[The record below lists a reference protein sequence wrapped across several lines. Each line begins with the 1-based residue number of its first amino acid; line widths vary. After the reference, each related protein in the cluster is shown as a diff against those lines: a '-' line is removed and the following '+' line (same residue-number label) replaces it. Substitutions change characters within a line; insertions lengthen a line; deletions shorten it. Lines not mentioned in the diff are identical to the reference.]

1 MDKADDCADGSG
13 IKPDNEANL
22 LTMIELSKQIYTEL
36 AVQNI
41 IDGLTDE
48 AVDTNI
54 GKKPDPHVPTS
65 LEDEPEPHVPTSLE
79 DEPESH
85 VPKSLEEELEAHG
98 SKNLEEE
105 LKPQGT
111 TSLGEELE
119 PNNLWEEPNSKSLR
133 VDLNGPTSQPLE
145 YLFIY
150 PKADDNSKTVTSE
163 SFEPNTSDLL
173 EQTDARP
180 EQIIKEELEHIFEH
194 TFDSVA
200 QKVDENSKTDLQQSG
215 DNSGGSF
222 QDLEV
227 RNAPT

>member
-41 IDGLTDE
+41 IDE
-48 AVDTNI
+48 VVETNF
-54 GKKPDPHVPTS
+54 GNKPNPHVPTS
-65 LEDEPEPHVPTSLE
+65 LQDEPEPHVPTSLE
-79 DEPESH
+79 DEPDH
-85 VPKSLEEELEAHG
+85 HAPKSLEEELEAHG
-98 SKNLEEE
+98 PKILEEE
-105 LKPQGT
+105 LEPQGPI
-111 TSLGEELE
+111 SLGEELE
-119 PNNLWEEPNSKSLR
+119 PNNLWKEPNSKSLR
-133 VDLNGPTSQPLE
+133 VELNGPTSQPLE

-200 QKVDENSKTDLQQSG
+200 LKIDENSKTDLQQSG
-215 DNSGGSF
+215 DNSGSSF